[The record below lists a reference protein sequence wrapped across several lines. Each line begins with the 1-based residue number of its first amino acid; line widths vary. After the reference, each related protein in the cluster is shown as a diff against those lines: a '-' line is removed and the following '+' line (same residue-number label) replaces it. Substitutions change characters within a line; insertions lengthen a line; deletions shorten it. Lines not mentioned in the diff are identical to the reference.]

1 MPRRFAC
8 VVVLV
13 PGVHKWIRPMVRF
26 LLRQLSRT
34 LKARNQGGSFQL
46 YSGMFSL
53 SLAARYVF
61 L

>member
-1 MPRRFAC
+1 M
-8 VVVLV
+8 VVLV

-26 LLRQLSRT
+26 LLRQLSGT

-61 L
+61 P